1 MSVYSSAYEYI
12 FPFEDL
18 RRAMINYND
27 DPNVNAS
34 HENKNHPNFQSAIVC
49 FMKFLQ
55 KINKQQEDRLQQ
67 HLVHLNTD
75 MTASMKLLINQQK
88 LILER
93 QESLHEK
100 LQALETKFEDLERN
114 LLKRNL
120 LTQLFQTNN
129 NETINEID
137 QACDIDLSTR
147 PSVTSSEN
155 MEDDVFDPDAIES
168 SQSYPTSTESNEG
181 LLATESNED
190 LSARLSLLVQPEH
203 TEDNSTHT
211 DDIALATAS
220 LSIDTH
226 ESMDSELECE
236 YDNLEEIDDEL
247 QDSEQKSTKDNF
259 EDSDGDNQ
267 DFERESEN
275 DTIESVVDDNQES
288 VVDENQESEYSPI
301 QAQAAEAEAH
311 SKDNPCSK
319 IDALESQSESNH
331 DLKVNATPQ
340 ILMPNKKTV
349 FSSFEDLKKSQNMD
363 ASTSL
368 SQEQSTQIQSHTHVA
383 RSSSFP
389 SIKMTFNHA
398 HTSEIRHTYTEN
410 NYVEK
415 VRNIPEG
422 QKTLDDS
429 KTDYRNIRKTFRDI
443 IYNRK
448 TKQRTKIDAMRCLE
462 FAVGNYIVSTDQIRK
477 ILKDN
482 GIEEKQFFS
491 SLKFIKLNNQYW
503 MTDRANRAKGNNYI
517 DVRVRD
523 TKYKLVNDSNTKTT
537 GTSSN
542 ANTTESKTV
551 SQSVKNNAC
560 RTPINPAKQ
569 KMLEKQKTLND
580 SGTDYNSILTS
591 FNEFQKSSSYFDYY
605 YNRSMPNNADS
616 IQNFANAIKDK
627 IFSLEEVKSQF
638 TKYGFDIDRFYES
651 KDFIKLNEEYW
662 IAKFAAKGN
671 YIDVR
676 SKDDNS

>member
-75 MTASMKLLINQQK
+75 MTASMKQLINQQK

-114 LLKRNL
+114 LL
-120 LTQLFQTNN
+120 TQLFQTNN
-129 NETINEID
+129 NETNNKID

-147 PSVTSSEN
+147 PSVTPSEN

-226 ESMDSELECE
+226 ESMESELECE
-236 YDNLEEIDDEL
+236 CDNLEEIDDEL
-247 QDSEQKSTKDNF
+247 QDSEQKSTNDNF
-259 EDSDGDNQ
+259 EDSDGEKQ

-275 DTIESVVDDNQES
+275 DTIESVDDENQES
-288 VVDENQESEYSPI
+288 VDDENQESVDDENQESEYSPI

-340 ILMPNKKTV
+340 ILMPNKKEV
-349 FSSFEDLKKSQNMD
+349 LKKNQNMD
-363 ASTSL
+363 TSTSL
-368 SQEQSTQIQSHTHVA
+368 PQKQITQIQSHTHVA

-389 SIKMTFNHA
+389 SIKTTFNPA

-410 NYVEK
+410 NYVER

-429 KTDYRNIRKTFRDI
+429 KTDYRDIRTTFMRHLRD
-443 IYNRK
+443 RLDPMK
-448 TKQRTKIDAMRCLE
+448 SLE
-462 FAVGNYIVSTDQIRK
+462 LAVGNSIFSTYRIID
-477 ILKDN
+477 ILKDV
-482 GIEEKQFFS
+482 GIGEKQFFS
-491 SLKFIKLNNQYW
+491 SPKFIMLNNQYW
-503 MTDRANRAKGNNYI
+503 IAKSAKGNYI
-517 DVRVRD
+517 DVLD
-523 TKYKLVNDSNTKTT
+523 TKYKLENDWSNTKTT
-537 GTSSN
+537 NTSSN

-551 SQSVKNNAC
+551 SQSVRIGDC
-560 RTPINPAKQ
+560 QTQIIPAN
-569 KMLEKQKTLND
+569 QKTLND
-580 SGTDYNSILTS
+580 FNTDYDSILTCY
-591 FNEFQKSSSYFDYY
+591 QKLQA
-605 YNRSMPNNADS
+605 NRFMTKNADAIS
-616 IQNFANAIKDK
+616 NFRRAIQYN
-627 IFSLEEVKSQF
+627 IFSLKEVESRF
-638 TKYGFDIDRFYES
+638 TRFGFDINRFRQS

-662 IAKFAAKGN
+662 MAEYAAKGN